1 MDALETIFTRRSIRR
16 FKKEPVSEG
25 VIEQLLRAGMQAPS
39 ARNTQAWQFIVL
51 NERSLLHAIADFH
64 PFASMLNEAPSAIAI
79 CGDKRDEPHE
89 GYLAVNCAAATQ
101 NILLAAHALGL
112 GAVWIGIYPRENRIQ
127 KLSALLHLP
136 DFILPISLVAI
147 GYPAEQKS
155 PADRFDVSKVHYNTW
170 GG

>member
-16 FKKEPVSEG
+16 FKKEPVSEE

-136 DFILPISLVAI
+136 DFILPISLVAF
-147 GYPAEQKS
+147 GHPAEQKS